1 MANTPKV
8 LEHIVIARPK
18 ELDPPGPTVKA
29 ASQAKGKGLRSHVRE
44 EHKEAHQRFLESKK
58 K

>member
-1 MANTPKV
+1 MNTPKV

-18 ELDPPGPTVKA
+18 ELGAPGPTVKA
-29 ASQAKGKGLRSHVRE
+29 ASQAKGKGLRSLVRE
-44 EHKEAHQRFLESKK
+44 GHTATYQRFLKTKK